1 MKLETGNFCPL
12 VQGPCKKLEC
22 TWFTQI
28 RGTNPNSGEPVDEW
42 GCAVTWLPV
51 LLIENSQMQR
61 QTGAAVESLRN
72 ESVKRADV
80 TNKILLG
87 SNISFPPALLQAQ
100 DISNSNS

>member
-22 TWFTQI
+22 TWFTQV
-28 RGTNPNSGEPVDEW
+28 RGTNPNTGEPVDEW

-61 QTGAAVESLRN
+61 HTGAAVESLRN
-72 ESVKRADV
+72 ESVKRADI

-87 SNISFPPALLQAQ
+87 GSLPSYAALAQ
-100 DISNSNS
+100 GNDE